1 MGLRTTEFK
10 SQQLASIKDRAF
22 SLLELVVVLAGLG
35 ILASLAIPNYLR
47 YLQEAK
53 NDEAT
58 AFLNA
63 VASECLQMYRSDG
76 DLALEKSPDTL
87 QRNGAPQ
94 DFKLEEGDD
103 ECKYISISPKNESD
117 TILASFSFFMRKNP
131 TSEAPYMYKT
141 SSYAHPD
148 AETACMRW
156 ASFKETSPG
165 VIASPKVKACEEGGD
180 VEAIR
185 ARIAAEAAERERL
198 RQIEQRYQ
206 AWLTGPPPGT
216 GNYKADGKDIW
227 AFQGRVIAGGK
238 TEFDKVVEQECGK
251 ELVQALDDAKSK
263 KSDGPF
269 TYTGK
274 NGGCSINTYLCSGSD
289 VGDKDGYDACKEEE
303 RKTRCTAAEGRW
315 KNSGINGKF
324 SEAGCEVKWQCNK
337 SILTSQD
344 DYDKSSCSTPPRPI
358 CTPPAN
364 PPWYCPYL
372 PEREECKC
380 K

>member
-1 MGLRTTEFK
+1 MIHSKPGALSSRQT
-10 SQQLASIKDRAF
+10 SPGF
-22 SLLELVVVLAGLG
+22 SLLELIVVLAGLG

-63 VASECLQMYRSDG
+63 VASECLQMYRTNS
-76 DLALEKSPDTL
+76 DLALEKSADTL
-87 QRNGAPQ
+87 QRYGPPQ

-103 ECKYISISPKNESD
+103 KCQYVSITPKNESD
-117 TILASFSFFMRKNP
+117 TLLASFSFETRLNKSG
-131 TSEAPYMYKT
+131 TPYIYKT

-148 AETACMRW
+148 AEAACMRW

-185 ARIAAEAAERERL
+185 ARIAAEAAERERI

-227 AFQGRVIAGGK
+227 AFQGRVITGGK

-251 ELVQALDDAKSK
+251 ELVQALDKAKNEK
-263 KSDGPF
+263 YDGPF
-269 TYTGK
+269 TYTGT
-274 NGGCSINTYLCSGSD
+274 NGGCSINTYLCSGAD
-289 VGDKDGYDACKEEE
+289 VGDQTGYDACKEEE
-303 RKTRCTAAEGRW
+303 RKTRCEAAEGRW
-315 KNSGINGKF
+315 KDSGVNGKF
-324 SEAGCEVKWQCNK
+324 SEVGCEVKWQCNGE
-337 SILTSQD
+337 ILVSGSDFDRT
-344 DYDKSSCSTPPRPI
+344 CGA
-358 CTPPAN
+358 PPAQTCIDPPPPHWICPIN
-364 PPWYCPYL
+364 PGHPFCKTWARCP
-372 PEREECKC
+372 
-380 K
+380 